1 MEIRCGPRRS
11 LVSIALPFALMLAG
25 CSGGGGSTN
34 GSAGAS
40 RPAPVVTPTS
50 AYGPFPYV
58 SAAQR
63 ATFRAFLSCAESH
76 GLRYEGPFADSTGK
90 GLYLRLAPGE
100 HATHAEQD
108 AVGNA
113 CPQFNV
119 ASFGTAV
126 GDVRRAEFE
135 QAADAFAS
143 CMRKH
148 LDADYPRPR
157 FGSGSAIA
165 AFWRLPFDWSSG
177 SFVDAVMTC
186 IDPLKAYLFGGSA

>member
-1 MEIRCGPRRS
+1 
-11 LVSIALPFALMLAG
+11 MLAG
-25 CSGGGGSTN
+25 CSGGGGSPD
-34 GSAGAS
+34 GVSK
-40 RPAPVVTPTS
+40 PAPVVTPTS

-63 ATFRAFLSCAESH
+63 ATFRAFLSCAENH

-100 HATHAEQD
+100 HSTHAEQD
-108 AVGNA
+108 AVGKA

-119 ASFGTAV
+119 ASFGTVV
-126 GDVRRAEFE
+126 GNVRKAEFE
-135 QAADAFAS
+135 RTAIGFAS

-148 LDADYPRPR
+148 ADASFPKPR
-157 FGSGSAIA
+157 FVSGSAIA

-177 SFVDAVMTC
+177 SFVDAVKTC
-186 IDPLKAYLFGGSA
+186 VDPLKAYLFGGSG

>member
-1 MEIRCGPRRS
+1 MQPRGGRR
-11 LVSIALPFALMLAG
+11 LLLPLALPCALLLAG
-25 CSGGGGSTN
+25 CTGGGGSTD
-34 GSAGAS
+34 GSADAS
-40 RPAPVVTPTS
+40 RPAPVVTPSS

-63 ATFRAFLSCAESH
+63 DTFRAFLDCAENH

-100 HATHAEQD
+100 RSTHAEQD
-108 AVGNA
+108 AVGKA

-126 GDVRRAEFE
+126 GNVRKAEFE
-135 QAADAFAS
+135 RAAIAFAS

-148 LDADYPRPR
+148 ADANYPKPR
-157 FGSGSAIA
+157 FGTGSAIA
-165 AFWRLPFDWSSG
+165 AFWRLPFDWSTD
-177 SFVDAVMTC
+177 SFVDAVKTC
-186 IDPLKAYLFGGSA
+186 VDPLKAYLFGGSG

>member
-1 MEIRCGPRRS
+1 MEPRGGRRRLLL
-11 LVSIALPFALMLAG
+11 LVALPCAVALAG
-25 CSGGGGSTN
+25 CTGRGGPTEASADGSE
-34 GSAGAS
+34 
-40 RPAPVVTPTS
+40 PAPVVTPTS

-58 SAAQR
+58 SETQR
-63 ATFRAFLSCAESH
+63 ATFRAFLACAESH

-100 HATHAEQD
+100 QATHAEQD

-119 ASFGTAV
+119 ASFGTVV
-126 GDVRRAEFE
+126 GNVRKAEFE
-135 QAADAFAS
+135 QAATAFAS

-148 LDADYPRPR
+148 FDAGYPEPR

-165 AFWRLPFDWSSG
+165 AFWRLPFDWSNG
-177 SFVDAVMTC
+177 SFVDAVRTC
-186 IDPLKAYLFGGSA
+186 VDPLKAYLFGGAT